1 MNEIKIKT
9 LTLRNWRGEK
19 ERTTTFNVG
28 SPTYICGDNGL
39 GKSRHFDAFCW
50 LLFGKDS
57 QDRKDFEVRSYD
69 EHHQPLH
76 KCECSVE
83 ATLIVNGEE
92 LTLKRNFKEQWVKPK
107 GQLEEVFKN
116 NITECFW
123 NGVPVKVTDYQKRV
137 TNELIDPVIFK
148 MITNPRYFCEK
159 LDWKKMREFL
169 FTIAGTMSDEEIA
182 ATSPEFKALL
192 DSIKSKSLADFKKQL
207 AKEKAGYKE
216 EMDGI
221 PFRIDQTQ
229 KMMPEEEDW
238 AALEK
243 QRDELNKQFFNIQN
257 QIESGAMRSAD
268 IIEQRSAITK
278 EINTNKDKIAALVEA
293 EKEKLH
299 KEADAKNEARRTL
312 EQESKEAHEKLAQ
325 LSIDAGRNKTRQ
337 EYLVR
342 ETDSINE
349 QLEQLR
355 KEWFEINASVYDGSD
370 ICPHCGQ
377 KLPADKIAEAH
388 RIFDEHKQSL
398 INMNNERGHSLSE
411 QVKSY
416 QAELEQKKQELAN
429 IENDTKAA
437 QHNVDAIS
445 AKLNATPK
453 VTVPSITALDVPEC
467 ADYEAAVAML
477 MGKLQGL
484 EENKTDDEVIDKL
497 KEQRTEV
504 QKQLDDI
511 NIRLQNKFAIGKA
524 QDEIAKLNERGKEL
538 AQLIADIEKKEF
550 TAQQFTKK
558 KIEDCEQRIN
568 SMFSNVRFQLFDY
581 TQEGNEYECCVPL
594 VNGVPYSVAN
604 TASQLNAGLDIID
617 TLTRFYN
624 ISAPIFVDNAES
636 TNAYREVSSQ
646 VIFLQV
652 TKDKSLVIK

>member
-83 ATLIVNGEE
+83 ATLIVNGDE

-123 NGVPVKVTDYQKRV
+123 DGVPVKVTDYQKRV
-137 TNELIDPVIFK
+137 TDELIDPVLFK

-169 FTIAGTMSDEEIA
+169 FNIAGTMSDEEIA
-182 ATSPEFKALL
+182 ATSPEFQALL
-192 DSIKSKSLADFKKQL
+192 DSIKGKSLADFRKQL

-229 KMMPEEEDW
+229 KMMPEAEDW
-238 AALEK
+238 ASLEK
-243 QRDELNKQFFNIQN
+243 QRDNLNKQQFDIQN
-257 QIESGAMRSAD
+257 QIENGDMRSAD
-268 IIEQRSAITK
+268 LIEKRSFITK
-278 EINTNKDKIAALVEA
+278 EINAAKDKIAALVEA
-293 EKEKLH
+293 RKEQLR
-299 KEADAKNEARRTL
+299 KEADTKNEARRTL
-312 EQESKEAHEKLAQ
+312 EQESKEAHEKLSQ

-342 ETDSINE
+342 EIDSINK

-355 KEWFEINASVYDGSD
+355 KEWFEINGNEYDGSD

-398 INMNNERGHSLSE
+398 IRMNNERGQSLSE
-411 QVKSY
+411 QAKSY
-416 QAELEQKKQELAN
+416 KAELEQKKTELAN
-429 IENDTKAA
+429 IETDTKAA
-437 QHNVDAIS
+437 QHNVETIS

-453 VTVPSITALDVPEC
+453 VTVPEITSLDVPKC
-467 ADYEAAVAML
+467 ADYEADVH
-477 MGKLQGL
+477 KLIGELKGL
-484 EENKTDDEVIDKL
+484 DENKTDDEVIENL
-497 KEQRTEV
+497 KQQRTSV

-511 NIRLQNKFAIGKA
+511 NIRLQNKFAIGNA
-524 QDEIAKLNERGKEL
+524 QDEIDKLNKRGKEL
-538 AQLIADIEKKEF
+538 AQAIADIEKKEF

>member
-28 SPTYICGDNGL
+28 HPTYICGGNGL

-92 LTLKRNFKEQWVKPK
+92 LTLKRNYKEQWVKPK
-107 GQLEEVFKN
+107 GQVEEVFKN

-137 TNELIDPVIFK
+137 SDELIDPVIFK

-169 FTIAGTMSDEEIA
+169 LTIAGTMSDAEIA
-182 ATSPEFKALL
+182 ASSPEFQALL
-192 DSIKSKSLADFKKQL
+192 DSIKGKSLADFKKQL
-207 AKEKAGYKE
+207 AKQKAGYKE
-216 EMDGI
+216 ELDGI

-229 KMMPEEEDW
+229 KMMPEEENW
-238 AALEK
+238 AELEK
-243 QRDELNKQFFNIQN
+243 QRDELNKQQFSIQN
-257 QIESGAMRSAD
+257 QIESGATRSTD
-268 IIEQRSAITK
+268 LIEKRTAITK
-278 EINTNKDKIAALVEA
+278 EINAAKDKIAALVEA
-293 EKEKLH
+293 RKEQLR
-299 KEADAKNEARRTL
+299 KEADTKNEARRTL

-337 EYLVR
+337 EYLIR
-342 ETDSINE
+342 EIDSINN

-355 KEWFEINASVYDGSD
+355 SEWFEISGKEYDGSD

-388 RIFDEHKQSL
+388 RIFDDNKQHL
-398 INMNNERGHSLSE
+398 IDMNNERGKSLSQ

-416 QAELEQKKQELAN
+416 KDELEQKKKEQAD
-429 IENDTKAA
+429 NDTALKAA
-437 QHNVDAIS
+437 QHNVEAIN
-445 AKLNATPK
+445 AKLSATPNAVVPP
-453 VTVPSITALDVPEC
+453 VTSLDVPEC
-467 ADYEAAVAML
+467 APYEAQVSRL
-477 MGKLQGL
+477 MEQLAGL
-484 EENKTDDEVIDKL
+484 DADKTDEEVVARL
-497 KEQRTEV
+497 KEQRTQV
-504 QKQLDDI
+504 QQQLDEI
-511 NIRLQNKFAIGKA
+511 NTRLQKKFSIGKA
-524 QDEIAKLNERGKEL
+524 NDEIAKLEKRGKEL
-538 AQLIADIEKKEF
+538 AQLISDIEKQEY

-558 KIEDCEQRIN
+558 KIADCEQRIN

-581 TQEGNEYECCVPL
+581 TIEGNEFECCIPL
-594 VNGVPYSVAN
+594 VNGVPYNVAN

-617 TLTRFYN
+617 TLTKFYN
-624 ISAPIFVDNAES
+624 ITAPIFVDNAES
-636 TNAYREVSSQ
+636 TNYYREVSSQ